1 MSLLSRP
8 DPTSRPPSPEG
19 ARRHTCGCH
28 SKGVV
33 RLNSVSSDLRSA
45 VGNSDGSADALGTV
59 LDVAVIGG
67 AAYLVYA
74 LFFGD

>member
-1 MSLLSRP
+1 MSRSWKP
-8 DPTSRPPSPEG
+8 GPTSRQPGIDGS
-19 ARRHTCGCH
+19 RRHTCGCH

-33 RLNSVSSDLRSA
+33 RLDSVSSDLRSA
-45 VGNSDGSADALGTV
+45 VGNTDGTTDLPGTL

-74 LFFGD
+74 LFFEG